1 MINPTSILTKF
12 KYVSAEC
19 GSGKTTA
26 ICNIINNSTE
36 KYLVVQNTQ
45 ELIKQTAK
53 KINNCMYII
62 TDTVSREESVI
73 SSVINFLSSGCK
85 KTLIITDKTFF
96 KIPVE
101 LLSDRIVY
109 IDDVTN
115 FHSFQSINDGNTEIK
130 KIIYEAFIKGIRSL
144 DDNNMYIAA
153 KRNPDVQ
160 GDIMKNI
167 VNKEFSVLNDNDI
180 FIMNNEYFTNP
191 EKVQLNI
198 TAWKDL
204 NKYKDVSIT
213 FLGANFENSLIYK
226 GNKELFKSTELEGL
240 LKRNTELKDRLKVY
254 YFSKKFKL
262 SRTWKTNN
270 PDKAQKIYTYIDKK
284 LEKKE
289 FYWTKNKSD
298 SQSLKNGKEISPDAR
313 GLNQYHNL
321 MTCVWL
327 ACMRPSETEAK
338 QCELFFEIDGEAIHL
353 AREYESLHQFVL
365 RGISRNFESTETQTV
380 YVFDEW
386 QARSL
391 TDNIEYIDLGIDD
404 DEQGQRGRPQGS
416 MNKEK
421 RFTLDD
427 TKAKRFRRWKRS
439 NPGLDLKVFRAFL
452 ASSTNA
458 DLSTEEKKAMWEKYE
473 NEIQKNKQ
481 KLKPKTPPYKR
492 INVRKIIPYKPLV
505 NKFRT

>member
-1 MINPTSILTKF
+1 MEHVQMINPTSIFTKF

-115 FHSFQSINDGNTEIK
+115 FHSFQSINDGSTEIK
-130 KIIYEAFIKGIRSL
+130 KIIYEAFIKGIQSL

-240 LKRNTELKDRLKVY
+240 LTRKTALKDRLKVY
-254 YFSKKFKL
+254 YFSKKHKL

-270 PDKAQKIYTYIDKK
+270 PDKVQKIYSFIDGE
-284 LEKKE
+284 LEGQD

-298 SQSLKNGKEISPDAR
+298 SQSLKNGTEISPDAR
-313 GLNQYHNL
+313 GFNQYQHL
-321 MTCVWL
+321 LTCVWL

-338 QCELFFEIDGEAIHL
+338 QCELFFKIDGEAIHI

-365 RGISRNFESTETQTV
+365 RGISRNFYSAETQTV
-380 YVFDEW
+380 YVFDER

-391 TDNIEYIDLGIDD
+391 TDNIEYIDIGIDD
-404 DEQGQRGRPQGS
+404 GEKRQRGRPQGS

-427 TKAKRFRRWKRS
+427 TKATRFRRWAKA
-439 NPGLDLKVFRAFL
+439 NPELGHGAFKAFL
-452 ASSTNA
+452 ASTAND
-458 DLSTEEKKAMWEKYE
+458 DLSTEERAAMYEKYE
-473 NEIQKNKQ
+473 KAAKKKQ
-481 KLKPKTPPYKR
+481 K
-492 INVRKIIPYKPLV
+492 
-505 NKFRT
+505 

>member
-1 MINPTSILTKF
+1 MINPTPIYNKF

-26 ICNIINNSTE
+26 ICNLINNSTE
-36 KYLVVQNTQ
+36 KHILVQNTQ

-53 KINNCMYII
+53 QINDCKCII
-62 TDTVSREESVI
+62 TDTVSKDGSVI
-73 SSVINFLSSGCK
+73 SSAIDFLLSGSDQ
-85 KTLIITDKTFF
+85 TLIITDKTFF

-101 LLSDRIVY
+101 LLSDWNIY

-115 FHSFQSINDGNTEIK
+115 FHSFQNINEGSAEIK
-130 KIIYEAFIKGIRSL
+130 SVIRNDLIHNVQSL
-144 DDNNMYIAA
+144 DERNMYIAA
-153 KRNPDVQ
+153 ERNPDVQ
-160 GDIMKNI
+160 GDVVRSILNQL
-167 VNKEFSVLNDNDI
+167 SVLNDNDL
-180 FIMNNEYFTNP
+180 FIMNNEYFTDA
-191 EKVQLNI
+191 EKEQLNI

-213 FLGANFENSLIYK
+213 FLGANFKRSLIFK
-226 GNKELFKSTELEGL
+226 GNEELFESTKLEGL
-240 LKRNTELKDRLKVY
+240 LTRKTELEDRLKVY
-254 YFSKKFKL
+254 YFSKNKKL
-262 SRTWKTNN
+262 SRTWKINN
-270 PDKAQKIYTYIDKK
+270 PDKVQKIYSHIDKE
-284 LEKKE
+284 LEGKD

-298 SQSLKNGKEISPDAR
+298 SLSLKNGTEISPDAR
-313 GLNQYHNL
+313 GFNQYRHL
-321 MTCVWL
+321 DTCVWL

-338 QCELFFEIDGEAIHL
+338 QCELFFNIDGEAIHV

-365 RGISRNFESTETQTV
+365 RGISRDFNSTEMQTV

-427 TKAKRFRRWKRS
+427 TKAARFRRWKKA
-439 NPGLDLKVFRAFL
+439 NPELELEAFRAFL
-452 ASSTNA
+452 ASTTNT
-458 DLSTEEKKAMWEKYE
+458 DLSTEEIEAMYEKHDKAVQDKG
-473 NEIQKNKQ
+473 K
-481 KLKPKTPPYKR
+481 
-492 INVRKIIPYKPLV
+492 
-505 NKFRT
+505 

>member
-1 MINPTSILTKF
+1 MINPTPIYNKF

-19 GSGKTTA
+19 GSGKTIS
-26 ICNIINNSTE
+26 ICNIINGSTE
-36 KYLVVQNTQ
+36 KYILVQNTQ
-45 ELIKQTAK
+45 ELIKQTVK
-53 KINNCMYII
+53 LLNDCECII
-62 TDTVSREESVI
+62 TDTVLKDGSVI
-73 SSVINFLSSGCK
+73 SSVIDFLSSESK

-101 LLSDRIVY
+101 LLSDRTIY

-115 FHSFQSINDGNTEIK
+115 FHSFQSINDGSAEIK
-130 KIIYEAFIKGIRSL
+130 NIIYRSLIKGIQSL

-153 KRNPDVQ
+153 ERNPDVQ
-160 GDIMKNI
+160 GDIIKNI
-167 VNKEFSVLNDNDI
+167 ANKELSVLNDNDI
-180 FIMNNEYFTNP
+180 FIMNNEYFTDP

-226 GNKELFKSTELEGL
+226 GNKELFESTELEGL
-240 LKRNTELKDRLKVY
+240 RTRETELKDRLKVY
-254 YFSKKFKL
+254 YFSKKLKL

-270 PDKAQKIYTYIDKK
+270 PDKVQKIYDF
-284 LEKKE
+284 LDARLDGQD

-298 SQSLKNGKEISPDAR
+298 SQSLKNGTEISPDAR
-313 GLNQYHNL
+313 GFNKYQHL

-338 QCELFFEIDGEAIHL
+338 QCELFFEIDGEAIHV

-365 RGISRNFESTETQTV
+365 RGISRDFDSTETQTV

-386 QARSL
+386 QAKSL

-404 DEQGQRGRPQGS
+404 DERGQRGRPQGS

-427 TKAKRFRRWKRS
+427 TKAKRFRRWKGS
-439 NPGLDLKVFRAFL
+439 NPGLELEAFRAFL
-452 ASSTNA
+452 ASTTNA
-458 DLSTEEKKAMWEKYE
+458 GLSSEEIKAMWDKYE
-473 NEIQKNKQ
+473 NEVQKTSRN
-481 KLKPKTPPYKR
+481 
-492 INVRKIIPYKPLV
+492 
-505 NKFRT
+505 

>member
-1 MINPTSILTKF
+1 MERVQMINSTPIYNKF

-36 KYLVVQNTQ
+36 KYILVQNTQ

-53 KINNCMYII
+53 QINNCEYII
-62 TDTVSREESVI
+62 TDTVSKDESVI
-73 SSVINFLSSGCK
+73 SSVIEFLSSGSNK
-85 KTLIITDKTFF
+85 KLLITDKTFF
-96 KIPVE
+96 KIPRE
-101 LLSDRIVY
+101 LLSNWNVY

-115 FHSFQSINDGNTEIK
+115 FHSFQNINEGSPEIK
-130 KIIYEAFIKGIRSL
+130 NVIRNVLIHKVQLL
-144 DDNNMYIAA
+144 DDRNMYIAA
-153 KRNPDVQ
+153 ERNPEVN
-160 GDIMKNI
+160 GDIGKNI
-167 VNKEFSVLNDNDI
+167 LNQLSVLNDNDL
-180 FIMNNEYFTNP
+180 FIMNNEYFTDA
-191 EKVQLNI
+191 EKEQLNI

-226 GNKELFKSTELEGL
+226 GNKELFESSKLEGL
-240 LKRNTELKDRLKVY
+240 LTRKTALKDRLRVY
-254 YFSKKFKL
+254 YFSKNHKL
-262 SRTWKTNN
+262 SKTWKTNN
-270 PDKAQKIYTYIDKK
+270 PDKVKRIYDF
-284 LEKKE
+284 LDARLGGQD

-298 SQSLKNGKEISPDAR
+298 SQSLKNGTEISPDAR
-313 GLNQYHNL
+313 GFNQYQHL

-338 QCELFFEIDGEAIHL
+338 QCELFFEINGEEIHV

-365 RGISRNFESTETQTV
+365 RGISRNFDSTETQTV

-416 MNKEK
+416 MNKEN
-421 RFTLDD
+421 RFTLDG
-427 TKAKRFRRWKRS
+427 TKAKRFLRWKGRY
-439 NPGLDLKVFRAFL
+439 PGLELEAFRAFL
-452 ASSTNA
+452 ASPTNE
-458 DLSTEEKKAMWEKYE
+458 DLSPEERDAMYEKYDKAV
-473 NEIQKNKQ
+473 QKKQ
-481 KLKPKTPPYKR
+481 K
-492 INVRKIIPYKPLV
+492 
-505 NKFRT
+505 

>member
-1 MINPTSILTKF
+1 MADLSKLINMERVQMINPTPIYNKF

-26 ICNIINNSTE
+26 ICNIINNSAE
-36 KYLVVQNTQ
+36 KYILVQNTQ

-53 KINNCMYII
+53 QINNCECVI
-62 TDTVSREESVI
+62 TDTVPKDESVI
-73 SSVINFLSSGCK
+73 SSAIEFLSSGSN

-96 KIPVE
+96 KIPRE
-101 LLSDRIVY
+101 LLSGWNVY

-115 FHSFQSINDGNTEIK
+115 FHSFQNINEGSPEIK
-130 KIIYEAFIKGIRSL
+130 NVIRNVLIHKVQSL
-144 DDNNMYIAA
+144 DDRNMYIAA
-153 KRNPDVQ
+153 ERNPEVQ
-160 GDIMKNI
+160 GDVVKNI
-167 VNKEFSVLNDNDI
+167 LNQLSVLNDNDL
-180 FIMNNEYFTNP
+180 FIMNNEYFIDA
-191 EKVQLNI
+191 EKEQLNI

-226 GNKELFKSTELEGL
+226 GNKELFESTELEGL
-240 LKRNTELKDRLKVY
+240 QTRETELKDRLKVY

-270 PDKAQKIYTYIDKK
+270 PDKVQKIYDF
-284 LEKKE
+284 LDARLDGQD

-298 SQSLKNGKEISPDAR
+298 SQSLKNGTEISPDAR
-313 GLNQYHNL
+313 GFNQYHHL
-321 MTCVWL
+321 LTCVWL

-338 QCELFFEIDGEAIHL
+338 QCELFFKIDGEAIHI

-365 RGISRNFESTETQTV
+365 RGISRNFDSAETQTV

-404 DEQGQRGRPQGS
+404 DEKGLRGRPQGS

-421 RFTLDD
+421 RFTLDN
-427 TKAKRFRRWKRS
+427 TKARSFLRWKDK
-439 NPGLDLKVFRAFL
+439 NPGLELEAFRAFL
-452 ASSTNA
+452 ATSTNK
-458 DLSTEEKKAMWEKYE
+458 DLSTEEKDAMYEKYE
-473 NEIQKNKQ
+473 KAVQKKQ
-481 KLKPKTPPYKR
+481 K
-492 INVRKIIPYKPLV
+492 
-505 NKFRT
+505 

>member
-1 MINPTSILTKF
+1 MESVQMINPTPIYNKF

-36 KYLVVQNTQ
+36 KYILVQNTQ

-53 KINNCMYII
+53 QLNDCKYII
-62 TDTVSREESVI
+62 TDSVPRDKSVI
-73 SSVINFLSSGCK
+73 STVIDFLNNSNSS
-85 KTLIITDKTFF
+85 TLLITDKTFF
-96 KIPVE
+96 KIPVK
-101 LLSDRIVY
+101 LLSGWNVY

-115 FHSFQSINDGNTEIK
+115 FHSFQNINEGDANIK
-130 KIIYEAFIKGIRSL
+130 NAILNSLMHNVQSL
-144 DDNNMYIAA
+144 DEQNVYIAA
-153 KRNPDVQ
+153 ERKPEIQ
-160 GDIMKNI
+160 GEVLKNI
-167 VNKEFSVLNDNDI
+167 LNQLPAINENDL
-180 FIMNNEYFTNP
+180 FIMNNEYFTDT
-191 EKVQLNI
+191 EKEQLNI

-204 NKYKDVSIT
+204 NKYKDISIT

-226 GNKELFKSTELEGL
+226 GNKELFESTELEGL
-240 LKRNTELKDRLKVY
+240 LTRKTELKERLKVY
-254 YFSKKFKL
+254 YFSKNHKL

-270 PDKAQKIYTYIDKK
+270 PDKVQRIYTFIDEK
-284 LEKKE
+284 LEGQD

-298 SQSLKNGKEISPDAR
+298 SQSLKNGTEISPDAR
-313 GLNQYHNL
+313 GFNQYQHL
-321 MTCVWL
+321 MTCIWL

-338 QCELFFEIDGEAIHL
+338 QCELFFEIDGEAIHV

-365 RGISRNFESTETQTV
+365 RGISRNFDSAETQTV

-404 DEQGQRGRPQGS
+404 GEKGQRGRPKGS

-427 TKAKRFRRWKRS
+427 TKATRFRRWKGR
-439 NPGLDLKVFRAFL
+439 NPGLELEAFRAFL
-452 ASSTNA
+452 ATDNANLSS
-458 DLSTEEKKAMWEKYE
+458 EERAAMIEKYE
-473 NEIQKNKQ
+473 KAVQKK
-481 KLKPKTPPYKR
+481 KKK
-492 INVRKIIPYKPLV
+492 
-505 NKFRT
+505 

>member
-1 MINPTSILTKF
+1 MERVQMINPTPIYNKF

-19 GSGKTTA
+19 GSGKTRA
-26 ICNIINNSTE
+26 ICKIINESESTE
-36 KYLVVQNTQ
+36 KYILVQNTQ

-53 KINNCMYII
+53 QINNCEYII
-62 TDTVSREESVI
+62 TDTVPKDESVI
-73 SSVINFLSSGCK
+73 SSVIEFLSSGSN

-96 KIPVE
+96 KIPRE
-101 LLSDRIVY
+101 LLSNWNVY

-115 FHSFQSINDGNTEIK
+115 FHSFQNINEGSPEIK
-130 KIIYEAFIKGIRSL
+130 NVIRNVLIHKVQIL
-144 DDNNMYIAA
+144 DDKNMYIAA
-153 KRNPDVQ
+153 ERNPEVK
-160 GDIMKNI
+160 GDIVKNI
-167 VNKEFSVLNDNDI
+167 LNQLSVLNDNDL
-180 FIMNNEYFTNP
+180 FIMNNEYFTDI
-191 EKVQLNI
+191 EKEQLNI

-213 FLGANFENSLIYK
+213 FLGANFEKSLIYK
-226 GNKELFKSTELEGL
+226 GNKELFESTPLSGL
-240 LKRNTELKDRLKVY
+240 LTRKTDLKDRLKVY
-254 YFSKKFKL
+254 YFSKNHKL

-270 PDKAQKIYTYIDKK
+270 PDKLQRIYSFIDEK
-284 LEKKE
+284 LEGQD

-298 SQSLKNGKEISPDAR
+298 SQSLKNGTEISPDAR
-313 GLNQYHNL
+313 GFNHYQHLL
-321 MTCVWL
+321 TCVWL

-338 QCELFFEIDGEAIHL
+338 QCELFFKIDGEAIHV

-365 RGISRNFESTETQTV
+365 RGISRNFDSAETQIV

-427 TKAKRFRRWKRS
+427 TKATRFRRWKDN
-439 NPGLDLKVFRAFL
+439 NPGLELEAFRSFL
-452 ASSTNA
+452 ANATNE
-458 DLSTEEKKAMWEKYE
+458 DLSTEERAAMYEKYE
-473 NEIQKNKQ
+473 KAAKKKQ
-481 KLKPKTPPYKR
+481 K
-492 INVRKIIPYKPLV
+492 
-505 NKFRT
+505 

>member
-1 MINPTSILTKF
+1 MADLSKLINMERVQMINPTPIYNKF

-36 KYLVVQNTQ
+36 KYILVQNTQ

-53 KINNCMYII
+53 KINNCEYII
-62 TDTVSREESVI
+62 TDTVPKDESVI
-73 SSVINFLSSGCK
+73 SSVIEYLSSGSN

-96 KIPVE
+96 KIPRE
-101 LLSDRIVY
+101 LLSGWNVY

-115 FHSFQSINDGNTEIK
+115 FHSFQNINEGSPEIK
-130 KIIYEAFIKGIRSL
+130 NVIRNVLIHKVQSL
-144 DDNNMYIAA
+144 DDRNMYIAA
-153 KRNPDVQ
+153 ERNPEVQ
-160 GDIMKNI
+160 GDVVKNI
-167 VNKEFSVLNDNDI
+167 LNQLSVLNDNDL
-180 FIMNNEYFTNP
+180 FIMNNEYFIDA
-191 EKVQLNI
+191 EKEQLNI

-204 NKYKDVSIT
+204 NKYTDISIT

-226 GNKELFKSTELEGL
+226 GNKELFESTELEGL
-240 LKRNTELKDRLKVY
+240 QTRETELKDRLKVY

-270 PDKAQKIYTYIDKK
+270 PDKVQKIYDF
-284 LEKKE
+284 LDARLDGQD

-298 SQSLKNGKEISPDAR
+298 SQSLKNGTEISPDAR
-313 GLNQYHNL
+313 GFNQYQYL
-321 MTCVWL
+321 LTCVWL

-338 QCELFFEIDGEAIHL
+338 QCELFFKIDGEAIHI

-365 RGISRNFESTETQTV
+365 RGISRNFDSAETQTV

-404 DEQGQRGRPQGS
+404 DEKGLRGRPQGS

-421 RFTLDD
+421 RFTLDN
-427 TKAKRFRRWKRS
+427 TKARSFLRWKDK
-439 NPGLDLKVFRAFL
+439 NPGLELEAFRAFL
-452 ASSTNA
+452 ATSTNK
-458 DLSTEEKKAMWEKYE
+458 DLSTEEKDAMYEKYE
-473 NEIQKNKQ
+473 KAVQKKQ
-481 KLKPKTPPYKR
+481 K
-492 INVRKIIPYKPLV
+492 
-505 NKFRT
+505 

>member
-1 MINPTSILTKF
+1 MERVQMINPTPIYNKF

-36 KYLVVQNTQ
+36 RYILVQNTQ
-45 ELIKQTAK
+45 ELIKQTVK
-53 KINNCMYII
+53 KLNDCECII
-62 TDTVSREESVI
+62 TDTVSKDESVI
-73 SSVINFLSSGCK
+73 SSVIEFLSSGSN

-96 KIPVE
+96 KIPRE
-101 LLSDRIVY
+101 LLSNWNVY

-115 FHSFQSINDGNTEIK
+115 FHSFQNINEGNTEIK
-130 KIIYEAFIKGIRSL
+130 NVIRNVLIHKVQPL
-144 DDNNMYIAA
+144 DDRNMYIAA
-153 KRNPDVQ
+153 ERNPEVQ
-160 GDIMKNI
+160 GDVVRNI
-167 VNKEFSVLNDNDI
+167 LNQLSVLNDNDL
-180 FIMNNEYFTNP
+180 FIMNNEYFIDA
-191 EKVQLNI
+191 EKEQLNI

-226 GNKELFKSTELEGL
+226 GNKELFESTELEGL
-240 LKRNTELKDRLKVY
+240 QTRETELKDRLKVY

-270 PDKAQKIYTYIDKK
+270 PDKVQKIYDF
-284 LEKKE
+284 LDARLDGQD

-298 SQSLKNGKEISPDAR
+298 SQSLKNGTEISPDAR
-313 GLNQYHNL
+313 GFNQYQHL
-321 MTCVWL
+321 LTCVWL

-338 QCELFFEIDGEAIHL
+338 QCELFFKIDGEAIHI

-365 RGISRNFESTETQTV
+365 RGISRNFDSTETQIV

-427 TKAKRFRRWKRS
+427 TKAKRFRRWKDS
-439 NPGLDLKVFRAFL
+439 NPGLELEAFRAFL
-452 ASSTNA
+452 ASATNA
-458 DLSTEEKKAMWEKYE
+458 GLNTEEIKAMWDKYE
-473 NEIQKNKQ
+473 SEVQKTSRN
-481 KLKPKTPPYKR
+481 
-492 INVRKIIPYKPLV
+492 
-505 NKFRT
+505 

>member
-1 MINPTSILTKF
+1 MERVQMINSTPIYNKF

-26 ICNIINNSTE
+26 ICKIINNSTE
-36 KYLVVQNTQ
+36 KYLLVQNTQ

-53 KINNCMYII
+53 QINNCEYII
-62 TDTVSREESVI
+62 TDTVSKDESVI
-73 SSVINFLSSGCK
+73 SSVIEFLSSGSN
-85 KTLIITDKTFF
+85 KTLLITDKTFF
-96 KIPVE
+96 KIPRE
-101 LLSDRIVY
+101 LLSNLNVY

-115 FHSFQSINDGNTEIK
+115 FHSFQNINEGSPEIK
-130 KIIYEAFIKGIRSL
+130 NVIRNVLIHKVQLL
-144 DDNNMYIAA
+144 DDRNMYIAA
-153 KRNPDVQ
+153 ESNPEVK
-160 GDIMKNI
+160 GDIGKNI
-167 VNKEFSVLNDNDI
+167 LNQLSVLNDNDL
-180 FIMNNEYFTNP
+180 FIMNNEYFTDA
-191 EKVQLNI
+191 EKEQLNI

-226 GNKELFKSTELEGL
+226 GNKELFESSKLEGL
-240 LKRNTELKDRLKVY
+240 LTRKTALKDRLRVY
-254 YFSKKFKL
+254 YFSKNHKL
-262 SRTWKTNN
+262 SKTWKTNN
-270 PDKAQKIYTYIDKK
+270 PDKVQRIYDF
-284 LEKKE
+284 LDARLGGQD

-298 SQSLKNGKEISPDAR
+298 SQSLKNGTEISPDAR
-313 GLNQYHNL
+313 GFNQYQHL

-338 QCELFFEIDGEAIHL
+338 QCELFFEISGEEIHV

-365 RGISRNFESTETQTV
+365 RGISRNFDSTETQIV

-386 QARSL
+386 QAKSL

-427 TKAKRFRRWKRS
+427 TKATRFRRWKDN
-439 NPGLDLKVFRAFL
+439 NPRLELEAFRAFL
-452 ASSTNA
+452 GSSTNA
-458 DLSTEEKKAMWEKYE
+458 DLSTEERAAMYEKYE
-473 NEIQKNKQ
+473 KAAKKKQ
-481 KLKPKTPPYKR
+481 
-492 INVRKIIPYKPLV
+492 
-505 NKFRT
+505 

>member
-1 MINPTSILTKF
+1 MINPTPIYNKF

-36 KYLVVQNTQ
+36 RYILVQNTQ
-45 ELIKQTAK
+45 ELIKQTVK
-53 KINNCMYII
+53 NLNDCECII
-62 TDTVSREESVI
+62 TDTVSKDESVI
-73 SSVINFLSSGCK
+73 SSVIEFLSSGSN

-96 KIPVE
+96 KIPRE
-101 LLSDRIVY
+101 LLSNWNVY

-115 FHSFQSINDGNTEIK
+115 FHSFQNINEGNTEIK
-130 KIIYEAFIKGIRSL
+130 NVIRNVLIHKVQPL
-144 DDNNMYIAA
+144 DDRNMYIAA
-153 KRNPDVQ
+153 ERNPEVQ
-160 GDIMKNI
+160 GDVVRNI
-167 VNKEFSVLNDNDI
+167 LNQLSVLNDNDL
-180 FIMNNEYFTNP
+180 FIMNNEYFIDA
-191 EKVQLNI
+191 EKEQLNI

-226 GNKELFKSTELEGL
+226 GNKELFESTELEGL
-240 LKRNTELKDRLKVY
+240 QTRETELKDRLKVY

-270 PDKAQKIYTYIDKK
+270 PDKVQKIYDF
-284 LEKKE
+284 LDARLDGQD

-298 SQSLKNGKEISPDAR
+298 SQSLKNGTEISPDAR
-313 GLNQYHNL
+313 GFNQYQHL
-321 MTCVWL
+321 LTCVWL

-338 QCELFFEIDGEAIHL
+338 QCELFFKIDGEAIHI

-365 RGISRNFESTETQTV
+365 RGISRNFDSTETQIV

-427 TKAKRFRRWKRS
+427 TKAKRFRRWKDS
-439 NPGLDLKVFRAFL
+439 NPGLELEAFRAFL
-452 ASSTNA
+452 ASATNA
-458 DLSTEEKKAMWEKYE
+458 GLNTEEIKAMWDKYE
-473 NEIQKNKQ
+473 SEVQKTSRN
-481 KLKPKTPPYKR
+481 
-492 INVRKIIPYKPLV
+492 
-505 NKFRT
+505 